1 MEPSIQV
8 RKVQEADSL
17 RQPYVVGKRLLPGL
31 PAVCQAHIQA
41 DGLRRGNRQ
50 LSRIRPQRGV
60 RGKEPSYYR
69 RCREIDTTTTGH
81 VRRTSRGSC
90 GTAWSRASE
99 RATGTTTR
107 SSTCA
112 GRGRPGKSIP
122 AYSWRL
128 LRGPISG
135 KSCCASDG
143 TCWNGM
149 RWNRTSSWAGGDGA

>member
-31 PAVCQAHIQA
+31 PAVCQAHVQTE
-41 DGLRRGNRQ
+41 GLRRGNRQ
-50 LSRIRPQRGV
+50 LSRVRPQRGV
-60 RGKEPSYYR
+60 RGKEPSDYR
-69 RCREIDTTTTGH
+69 RCREIDTTTTGP
-81 VRRTSRGSC
+81 VRRTCRGSC

-99 RATGTTTR
+99 SATGTTTR

-112 GRGRPGKSIP
+112 GRGRPGKYIP

-128 LRGPISG
+128 RRGSISG
-135 KSCCASDG
+135 TSCFALDG
-143 TCWNGM
+143 TFWTGM
-149 RWNRTSSWAGGDGA
+149 HWNRTSSWAGGGGA